1 MYIIKSRETTNFL
14 KKTKHIWEN
23 DELLRNG
30 KSILQKDISEIK
42 NEMGELK
49 KKDQT
54 DENRSTVRYKKSEEI
69 MQVWYG
75 DSESWKT

>member
-14 KKTKHIWEN
+14 KKTKRIWEN

-30 KSILQKDISEIK
+30 KSILKKGISEIK

-49 KKDQT
+49 KKD
-54 DENRSTVRYKKSEEI
+54 
-69 MQVWYG
+69 
-75 DSESWKT
+75 

>member
-14 KKTKHIWEN
+14 KKTKRIWEN

-30 KSILQKDISEIK
+30 KSILKKGISEIK

-54 DENRSTVRYKKSEEI
+54 DEDRSTVRYKKSEGI
-69 MQVWYG
+69 MQAWYR